1 MGDRP
6 KKFVRGHNVLK
17 KTGPKQISKAKEL
30 EKKKNEDAETAAVL
44 SEYIADFQT
53 GALGGKAF
61 VRSSEPLPQ
70 AEKKVTK
77 IENNNANTV
86 KIADIKKA
94 EPVYFDSKVEEPLAP
109 HVYKP
114 KSRMQELA
122 EEFKKSKE
130 ISEEYKSS
138 KDKKKVGE
146 KKKSNLELFKEE
158 LEKSQK
164 EREIRNKLKKGDLS
178 GISEEM
184 LNALPPTFFK
194 QPKITDEEFNYQYE
208 AQGSHDTGDPTTTN
222 LFISNINPKLN
233 EEQLCRVFGTYG
245 PLASV
250 KIMWPRTDEEKARNK
265 NCGFVAFM
273 NRKDGEKCLEDI
285 EGKYVMDFEMKIGWG
300 KAVPIPPQPIYIHP
314 SQSQAVRPPKQSGLP
329 FNCQLPYKLRKA
341 GVQFDGNLENTIVKV
356 VIPTERSILS
366 LINRLVEF
374 VVREG
379 PMFEAM
385 IMNREINNPM
395 YRFLFDN
402 KSNGHVYY
410 RWRVFSLLQG
420 DTTSTWNEGCFR
432 LFKGGS
438 IWQPPRMTNYGPN
451 GMVSGLTASAA
462 IASASSANAH
472 NINNALPVAGEDTS
486 PTLAMKKNYLLEHLL
501 KENDE
506 ADGENKEKKSLS
518 DRQRDRLEDMLRTVT
533 TDRTKIGE
541 LMMWCIDHAD
551 YSQEIVECICES
563 LSILE
568 TPIPTKIARLFV
580 VNDILHNC
588 SAKIPNV
595 ANFRTNFQ
603 ANLLDTMEHLHKA
616 LASCS
621 TKSQAEKFR
630 KQVLSCLA
638 AWQDWLLYPPH
649 YLINLQNVFVGLST
663 TQNLKEEENAG
674 KQTPITANLEVDNE
688 NDIDGDPIIDDID
701 GIPIAKDDVDIDDID
716 GEALIDEDID
726 GIPLTK
732 DDIDGVPLGEEKV
745 EKSRWGK
752 DDPLSKSRWER
763 KSDEETTP
771 KKQEEMDSGKWQKV
785 EGVNKEKEEMT
796 LPDTKEE
803 IPEVETT
810 PKRKK
815 QNTPPPEDEARRK
828 FLRDV
833 EVKVMRFVDKLEQR
847 GGSKSGLNIQKEAE
861 KFRKQLIEEYDMIR
875 AREQRR
881 KLKSERKRGRS
892 SSPNHSESKR
902 QKNSKKRDSS
912 LTNSDSDSEIRQK
925 VKSKISGAT
934 SSNSRSQSP
943 SFSPKRTAKSFS
955 GSPLPKRSQSPRSPI
970 FRDRNSRS
978 PRNNTSRR
986 SLSFTPSPSPRRSS
1000 RRSGSPDASSLS
1012 PRFTKISRSPSPASP
1027 RKLSSSVKSVKKKKA
1042 KKSRR

>member
-1 MGDRP
+1 MMGDRQ
-6 KKFVRGHNVLK
+6 KKFIRGHNALK
-17 KTGPKQISKAKEL
+17 KSGPKQISKAKEI
-30 EKKKNEDAETAAVL
+30 EKKKNEEAETAAVL
-44 SEYIADFQT
+44 SEYIEAFQT
-53 GALGGKAF
+53 GAAAGKTF
-61 VRSSEPLPQ
+61 VRADVVQ
-70 AEKKVTK
+70 VGDKVIKAENALQ
-77 IENNNANTV
+77 NNNGAT
-86 KIADIKKA
+86 KEHIEDISSPK
-94 EPVYFDSKVEEPLAP
+94 L
-109 HVYKP
+109 YKP

-130 ISEEYKSS
+130 ITEEYKSS
-138 KDKKKVGE
+138 KDKKKLGE

-158 LEKSQK
+158 LERSQK

-194 QPKITDEEFNYQYE
+194 QPKATDEEFSYQYDHS
-208 AQGSHDTGDPTTTN
+208 GSHDTGDPTTTN
-222 LFISNINPKLN
+222 LFISNINPKMN

-250 KIMWPRTDEEKARNK
+250 KIMWPRTEEEKARNK

-285 EGKYVMDFEMKIGWG
+285 EGKYVMDYEMKIGWG
-300 KAVPIPPQPIYIHP
+300 KAVPIPPQPIYVHP

-329 FNCQLPYKLRKA
+329 FNCQLSYKARKT
-341 GVQFDGNLENTIVKV
+341 GLPFDGNLENTVVKV
-356 VIPTERSILS
+356 VIPTERNLLA

-395 YRFLFDN
+395 YMFLFEN
-402 KSNGHVYY
+402 KSNEHVYY
-410 RWRVFSLLQG
+410 RWRIFSLLQG
-420 DTTSTWNEGCFR
+420 DTTSTWSEGCFR

-438 IWQPPRMTNYGPN
+438 IWQPPKMTNYGTN

-462 IASASSANAH
+462 IASASSANVH
-472 NINNALPVAGEDTS
+472 NLNNALPVTNDEES

-501 KENDE
+501 KENE
-506 ADGENKEKKSLS
+506 DGENENKEKKSLS

-595 ANFRTNFQ
+595 SNFRKNFQ
-603 ANLLDTMEHLHKA
+603 DNLLETMEHLHKA
-616 LASCS
+616 LTTCS

-638 AWQDWLLYPPH
+638 AWQDWSLYPPH
-649 YLINLQNVFVGLST
+649 FLINLQNVFVGLATSK
-663 TQNLKEEENAG
+663 NIKEEEE
-674 KQTPITANLEVDNE
+674 IANKESLIAKLEAE
-688 NDIDGDPIIDDID
+688 KEIDGEPIIDDID
-701 GIPIAKDDVDIDDID
+701 GIPIAKDDIDVDDID

-726 GIPLTK
+726 GVPLAKDNIDGIPLM
-732 DDIDGVPLGEEKV
+732 DESV
-745 EKSRWGK
+745 EQSRWEK

-763 KSDEETTP
+763 KSDEETIP
-771 KKQEEMDSGKWQKV
+771 AKQDGKDSGKWQKV
-785 EGVNKEKEEMT
+785 EGVLKEKISDDEKTEP
-796 LPDTKEE
+796 LEKREKS
-803 IPEVETT
+803 PELEA
-810 PKRKK
+810 PKHKK
-815 QNTPPPEDEARRK
+815 ASSPPPEDEGRRK

-861 KFRKQLIEEYDMIR
+861 KFRKQLIEEYDMVQ
-875 AREQRR
+875 AREHRR
-881 KLKSERKRGRS
+881 KVKSERKRGRS
-892 SSPNHSESKR
+892 NSPGHSESKR
-902 QKNSKKRDSS
+902 QKNSKKRDIS
-912 LTNSDSDSEIRQK
+912 LSNSDSEPDIHKK
-925 VKSKISGAT
+925 VKSKISGLVS

-943 SFSPKRTAKSFS
+943 RLSPRRSTRSFS
-955 GSPLPKRSQSPRSPI
+955 GSPLPKRSASRSPI
-970 FRDRNSRS
+970 FRDRGSRS
-978 PRNNTSRR
+978 PRGSTSRR
-986 SLSFTPSPSPRRSS
+986 SMSFTPSPKRSVSPRRSA
-1000 RRSGSPDASSLS
+1000 SPELS
-1012 PRFTKISRSPSPASP
+1012 PRYTKISRSPSPRLSP
-1027 RKLSSSVKSVKKKKA
+1027 SSPKKLSSSVKSVKKKKA